1 MTPDHAIAQLD
12 DQLLKHG
19 EDILLSRR
27 VSGGPDA
34 EVTCRALVRGIRA
47 EQIVGTITQL
57 DLNVIISPTQIL
69 TAGWPSGDPPAPGAV
84 DPRLPRVADFLVIKG
99 RERQVKMSDPIYL
112 HGQWVRCNLVVAG

>member
-12 DQLLKHG
+12 DMLLKHG
-19 EDILLSRR
+19 EDVLLKRR

-34 EVTCRALVRGIRA
+34 EVTCRALVRGFKA
-47 EQIVGTITQL
+47 EKIVGTITQL
-57 DLNVIISPTQIL
+57 DLNVVISPTQIL
-69 TAGWPSGDPPAPGAV
+69 AAGWPGGGAPSAPADPS
-84 DPRLPRVADFLVIKG
+84 LPRVSDFMVIKG